1 VAREQLPDFGGIQGA
16 VRGLGGAANTIRED
30 IMLLRKSIIAM
41 TAAAAFVGLAA
52 GSAAAAPNIPCKTA
66 KLIVPWKAGGG
77 THVIFSIFEKTI
89 QNMDVTPKIKV
100 VTVGGQGGN
109 KGAKEAAKAKAD
121 GCTLFAIHQ
130 SAITSYL
137 NGRIDFHYDNFE
149 MVSLLTSTPDIVGAS
164 GSVPWNTF
172 EEFKKATL
180 AAPGTVKVG
189 ATFGSTSQFYWL
201 ILEDLTGM
209 KFKFVPYDGTRERM
223 TALLSGAIEMGGLN
237 VASGRKYIE
246 GGELKGF
253 AIAAAQ
259 RSKHLPDMPTLTE
272 LGVDM
277 IYALDRGIVA
287 PKGTPSDVIEHWAGI
302 FKQAAADADLLKQMD
317 AKGTEVNWVGPGDYR
332 AWADKAF
339 SDHEKVAIKIGLWKK

>member
-1 VAREQLPDFGGIQGA
+1 
-16 VRGLGGAANTIRED
+16 
-30 IMLLRKSIIAM
+30 M
-41 TAAAAFVGLAA
+41 
-52 GSAAAAPNIPCKTA
+52 
-66 KLIVPWKAGGG
+66 PWKAGGG
-77 THVIFSIFEKTI
+77 THIIFSIFEKTI
-89 QNMDVTPKIKV
+89 QNLDVTPKIKV
-100 VTVGGQGGN
+100 VTVSGHGGN
-109 KGAKEAAKAKAD
+109 KGAKLAAKAKPD

-137 NGRIDFHYDNFE
+137 NGRIPFHYDNFE
-149 MVSLLTSTPDIVGAS
+149 TIALLTSTPDIVGAS
-164 GSVPWNTF
+164 GKVPWKNF
-172 EEFKKATL
+172 ADFKSAVL

-223 TALLSGAIEMGGLN
+223 TALLSGAIQMGGLN

-253 AIAAAQ
+253 AIAAAE
-259 RSKHLPDMPTLTE
+259 RSKHMPDMPTLKE

-287 PKGTPSDVIEHWAGI
+287 PKGTPQAVIDQWAQV
-302 FKQAAADADLLKQMD
+302 FKQAAADPDLRKQMD
-317 AKGTEVNWVGPGDYR
+317 AKGTEVNWVGPADYR
-332 AWADKAF
+332 AWAKKTFA
-339 SDHEKVAIKIGLWKK
+339 DHEKVAIKIGLWKK